1 MGITTPTGFA
11 PTLYEIAQKWDQNPS
26 VEFEINSISPQDES
40 VANSSKQQ
48 LENGTKL
55 NQSAIDSMA
64 KTSQD
69 LFQAI
74 DWASAILR
82 YQKSARISLAKFL
95 SKLYNFPVQT
105 EDLHWWK

>member
-74 DWASAILR
+74 D
-82 YQKSARISLAKFL
+82 
-95 SKLYNFPVQT
+95 
-105 EDLHWWK
+105 